1 MLSIRPTVVY
11 QADTHKFFER
21 RHDRVEIK
29 DVPEIRNWRNS
40 FCFIEERIHGGKA
53 PDCRSATPGSAE
65 HTVVSVEILAVG
77 LRLSL
82 EQLSVIRL
90 VSRSPLS
97 SVTLATSAL
106 LTRYDHLTSRWQQY

>member
-40 FCFIEERIHGGKA
+40 FCFIEERIHGGERLQTA
-53 PDCRSATPGSAE
+53 GGSTE